1 MKKVFD
7 EVAHEENYVE
17 FLRKRIQSDNY
28 RQNVSK
34 EEFEKTER
42 KYDKAKLK
50 LKMMKE
56 QKSREGDIL
65 DDGWRN

>member
-56 QKSREGDIL
+56 
-65 DDGWRN
+65 